1 MGEHVWIVREGRRIA
16 GFTRCGAVDLLR
28 LFSHVSSIGETQ
40 MKTVVTVFWMIV
52 MFTATANAQTMIIGS
67 DNRETAFG
75 TDPVIHINSLFRTA
89 VTLKE
94 GQMIPEGTTLEA
106 ARRELYQMSENEC
119 QTLAQIYKAECRLSS
134 VTINGVLPA
143 PNQQPQTTVTANA
156 SYELRPRG
164 GR

>member
-1 MGEHVWIVREGRRIA
+1 
-16 GFTRCGAVDLLR
+16 
-28 LFSHVSSIGETQ
+28 
-40 MKTVVTVFWMIV
+40 MKTHVMVFWMVV
-52 MFTATANAQTMIIGS
+52 MFAATTNAQTMIIGPDS
-67 DNRETAFG
+67 RETAFG
-75 TDPVIHINSLFRTA
+75 TDPVVHVNSLFRTP

-94 GQMIPEGTTLEA
+94 GQIVPDGTTLEA
-106 ARRELYQMSENEC
+106 ARRELYQMTENEC

-134 VTINGVLPA
+134 VTITGVLPA